1 MKGKHFLL
9 GGTLSAA
16 LLISYLHAGLV
27 ESAEVKKD
35 KAPEFALKTFD
46 KGEIK
51 LAGLQGK
58 AVVLKFMASW

>member
-1 MKGKHFLL
+1 MKRKDFLI
-9 GGTLSAA
+9 GATLSAA
-16 LLISYLHAGLV
+16 LLASYSHGGLAH
-27 ESAEVKKD
+27 SAEAKKE

>member
-1 MKGKHFLL
+1 MRGKHFLL
-9 GGTLSAA
+9 GTTLCAA
-16 LLISYLHAGLV
+16 VLVSYLHAGLAH
-27 ESAEVKKD
+27 SAEAKKE